1 MQEVFSL
8 YAERCAGRLPAA
20 GDPLGQPA
28 RNKAEPPENVTC
40 GSFREKGGVMSSKT
54 MMIVAVLTVVALAGP
69 AGATFPGRNGRI
81 AFAGATDIFTINP
94 DGRDVRQLTFFG
106 PNGFAYAQS
115 WSSDGRKLVFAATAS
130 ASTAPI
136 QLWVM
141 NADGSDQ
148 RQLLS
153 DPSFLDTYPGF
164 SPDGDTI
171 VFERCRLRGLTFLGG
186 CALYRI
192 KSDGSGLTALTHFSE
207 NTDILDITAE
217 YSPDGKTIVFAG
229 FTRGGVISAIYLMNA
244 DGSNIREL
252 TAPVLEAWVPDWS
265 PDGSKIAFSTRSSY
279 PPNTIN
285 QQIWVINRDGTGL
298 RQLTF
303 PDGSHDAFPSWA
315 PQGNAI
321 AFERDTPD
329 FSTGAIY
336 IISADGSGQ
345 KLVFEGLGRTAIDLP
360 PTHFGMIGKQTGQH
374 TARRIQQNAFQPR
387 WGPAPK

>member
-1 MQEVFSL
+1 MCSKRTSSL
-8 YAERCAGRLPAA
+8 
-20 GDPLGQPA
+20 
-28 RNKAEPPENVTC
+28 
-40 GSFREKGGVMSSKT
+40 M
-54 MMIVAVLTVVALAGP
+54 VALLTVVVALAP
-69 AGATFPGRNGRI
+69 LASATFPGRNGRI
-81 AFAGATDIFTINP
+81 SFAGATDIFTMNP
-94 DGRDVRQLTFFG
+94 DGSDVRQLTFFG

-115 WSSDGRKLVFAATAS
+115 WSPDGRKFVFAATATP
-130 ASTAPI
+130 STAPI
-136 QLWVM
+136 QLWLM
-141 NADGSDQ
+141 TADGSDQ

-164 SPDGDTI
+164 SPDGKTI
-171 VFERCRLRGLTFLGG
+171 VFERCRLHGLTFVGG

-192 KSDGSGLTALTHFSE
+192 KSDGTGLTALTHFSE

-217 YSPDGKTIVFAG
+217 YSPDGKVIAFAG

-252 TAPVLEAWVPDWS
+252 TPPVLEAWVPDWS
-265 PDGSKIAFSTRSSY
+265 PDGTKIAFSTRSSY
-279 PPNTIN
+279 PPNTVT

-303 PDGSHDAFPSWA
+303 PGASHDVFPSWS

-336 IISADGSGQ
+336 IINADGSGQ
-345 KLVFEGLGRTAIDLP
+345 KLVLEGTGRDAIVLP
-360 PTHFGMIGKQTGQH
+360 HTYFGMMGRQAGKH
-374 TARRIQQNAFQPR
+374 RANLIEENAFQPR